1 MTFGPP
7 GTPFEKVDF
16 VALLQ
21 SCHSTAQPQRDL
33 LYAILELI

>member
-21 SCHSTAQPQRDL
+21 SCHSIVQPQRDL